1 MSRHS
6 TVVYTYKTTDPRKV
20 IEISVYY
27 LKGGMS
33 LFGES
38 SKRRGYYISASPVEL
53 MPFEGRDLR
62 SYTLFSGVCALLE
75 ESKRFS
81 AKRLDHWV
89 FHGKE
94 AAALRHDEIM
104 HMVNQ
109 ILAES
114 NLTLEQ
120 TQPQAVTTTV

>member
-1 MSRHS
+1 MNRHS
-6 TVVYTYKTTDPRKV
+6 TVVHTYKTTDPRKV

-27 LKGGMS
+27 LKGGAS

-53 MPFEGRDLR
+53 LPFEGRDLR
-62 SYTLFSGVCALLE
+62 SYTLFSGVCFLLE

-109 ILAES
+109 VLAES
-114 NLTLEQ
+114 HLTLQEQ
-120 TQPQAVTTTV
+120 VFTEPASI

>member
-6 TVVYTYKTTDPRKV
+6 TVVHTYQTTDPNKV

-27 LKGGMS
+27 IKGGAS

-38 SKRRGYYISASPVEL
+38 SKRRGYYISATPVTL
-53 MPFEGRDLR
+53 MPFEGRNIR
-62 SYTLFSGVCALLE
+62 SYTLFSGVCQLLE
-75 ESKRFS
+75 EVARFGTKRF
-81 AKRLDHWV
+81 DHWV

-94 AAALRHDEIM
+94 AAALRHDEVM

-120 TQPQAVTTTV
+120 TQPQAALETA

>member
-6 TVVYTYKTTDPRKV
+6 TVVHTYKTTDPRKV

-27 LKGGMS
+27 LKGGTS
-33 LFGES
+33 LFGEA

-62 SYTLFSGVCALLE
+62 SYTLFSGVCSLLE

-94 AAALRHDEIM
+94 AAALRHDQVM

-109 ILAES
+109 VLAES

-120 TQPQAVTTTV
+120 TQTQAATTTA

>member
-27 LKGGMS
+27 LKGGMG

-38 SKRRGYYISASPVEL
+38 SKRRGYYISATPVEL

-62 SYTLFSGVCALLE
+62 SYTLFSGVCLLLE

-81 AKRLDHWV
+81 AKRFDHWV

-94 AAALRHDEIM
+94 AAALRHDEVM

-109 ILAES
+109 ILTES
-114 NLTLEQ
+114 NLTLDQNE
-120 TQPQAVTTTV
+120 TQAATTTA